1 MDHSDKERK
10 RHDFAF
16 EQLHRAK
23 DKWNKDRM
31 KRLVFI
37 NDRLRQRIEAIG
49 YINNDEEAMVEY
61 YQVVMKQIK
70 ILAPELQSSD
80 FYGPS
85 EGQKNS
91 ELLHV
96 TIGADL
102 ATSTLYNY
110 DK

>member
-16 EQLHRAK
+16 EQLHSAK

-37 NDRLRQRIEAIG
+37 NNRRRQRIEAIG
-49 YINNDEEAMVEY
+49 YINNDEEAMLEY

-70 ILAPELQSSD
+70 TLAPEPQSSD
-80 FYGPS
+80 FYMC
-85 EGQKNS
+85 
-91 ELLHV
+91 
-96 TIGADL
+96 
-102 ATSTLYNY
+102 YNRGRPGNIY
-110 DK
+110 SLQL